1 MKRAYFKYNNILLGT
16 LVYDEDTKTGN
27 FFYTVCSKDV
37 DALTDI
43 RPSILM
49 ELLESVR
56 RDVKESNFD
65 YETYV
70 GKYGVKGLHFEE
82 EDE

>member
-16 LVYDEDTKTGN
+16 LVYDEELKIGN

-37 DALTDI
+37 DALTGI

-56 RDVKESNFD
+56 RDVNESNFD
-65 YETYV
+65 YDTYIS
-70 GKYGVKGLHFEE
+70 KYDVNGLHFEE
-82 EDE
+82 VK

>member
-16 LVYDEDTKTGN
+16 LVYDEELKIGN

-37 DALTDI
+37 DALTGI

-56 RDVKESNFD
+56 RDVNESNFD
-65 YETYV
+65 YDTYI
-70 GKYGVKGLHFEE
+70 GKYDVNGLHFEE
-82 EDE
+82 VK